1 MLILPKEI
9 YRVNTITIR
18 NLVAFFAKKKKKTK
32 IHLESQGNCTSK
44 IFLKKNRVRSL
55 TLPTF
60 KASLVAQRVKNL
72 PAVWEMQGLIPRLGR
87 SPGEGSD
94 YPHQYSC
101 LENSMDRGAW
111 WLQSTG
117 SQSQTRLS
125 N

>member
-18 NLVAFFAKKKKKTK
+18 NLVAFFAKKKKNPK

-60 KASLVAQRVKNL
+60 KASLVAPKEEFFPNIKKNIFSKIASL
-72 PAVWEMQGLIPRLGR
+72 KLGNNMR
-87 SPGEGSD
+87 P
-94 YPHQYSC
+94 
-101 LENSMDRGAW
+101 
-111 WLQSTG
+111 
-117 SQSQTRLS
+117 LS
-125 N
+125 KIT